1 MHYFTEIYNFEI
13 CWDSEE
19 LTLKDFEDVLNQGQ
33 KQCLLN
39 FRYDFFVAIQMK
51 MISQMYATVLWVK
64 ISLLDLFRE
73 F

>member
-39 FRYDFFVAIQMK
+39 FRYDFFVAI
-51 MISQMYATVLWVK
+51 
-64 ISLLDLFRE
+64 
-73 F
+73 